1 MTSTFA
7 SRPGDSGSVSSS
19 RRIWKIRSALPV
31 GPAKNWYQ
39 RRTWGEKATYMIL
52 ITSNAGI
59 GYCRDLGCRY
69 FETHSNIRLTIT
81 IDFLKDLFIL
91 SLHLEA
97 PSWSTL
103 LGCSPEG
110 HALTWHWSH
119 HPPSAGWSVEMWI
132 SWVACRGSGMSGP
145 CRLETVYD
153 WDSIGL
159 CDSVWLIYCRVK
171 TMYRNGSCRC
181 CLRFDCVKH

>member
-1 MTSTFA
+1 MVEHVETIDRFSPWFLLALLFHCMLHNLSRGGAMTSTFA

-59 GYCRDLGCRY
+59 GHCRDLGCRY

-119 HPPSAGWSVEMWI
+119 HPPSAGWVI
-132 SWVACRGSGMSGP
+132 NVCYG
-145 CRLETVYD
+145 C
-153 WDSIGL
+153 
-159 CDSVWLIYCRVK
+159 
-171 TMYRNGSCRC
+171 
-181 CLRFDCVKH
+181 